1 MNDSQPNPF
10 SREGS
15 QPADGLGSD
24 AGPPNPSEPAVD
36 PTRPVGQP
44 ADGASAGTE
53 WPTYPPAAPP
63 AQASAADPYPAPAY
77 GADPYAAPAYGADPY
92 GTALACPHGTA
103 PYGTAPYGTAPYG
116 TAPYAADPYAVAP
129 YPNSYGSY
137 GTPALQHPRAVP
149 ALIMGILSIVL
160 GLMCGVGG
168 LLGIGGIVLGR
179 AARSEIDAQPGRW
192 EGRSAANAGFI
203 TGTVG
208 VVICALVVVGVILVV
223 LTGMATP

>member
-1 MNDSQPNPF
+1 MNNSQPNPF

-24 AGPPNPSEPAVD
+24 ASIPNPPEPAVD
-36 PTRPVGQP
+36 PIRPAGQP
-44 ADGASAGTE
+44 ADGGGAVAE
-53 WPTYPPAAPP
+53 WPAYPPAV
-63 AQASAADPYPAPAY
+63 DP
-77 GADPYAAPAYGADPY
+77 DQAPAYGADPY
-92 GTALACPHGTA
+92 GPA
-103 PYGTAPYGTAPYG
+103 PYGPPYGPAPYGADPYGPAPYG
-116 TAPYAADPYAVAP
+116 PAPYGADPYAVTP
-129 YPNSYGSY
+129 YPTGYGSY
-137 GTPALQHPRAVP
+137 GTPAMQHPRAVP
-149 ALIMGILSIVL
+149 ALVMGILSIVL

-208 VVICALVVVGVILVV
+208 VVICALAVVVVILVV